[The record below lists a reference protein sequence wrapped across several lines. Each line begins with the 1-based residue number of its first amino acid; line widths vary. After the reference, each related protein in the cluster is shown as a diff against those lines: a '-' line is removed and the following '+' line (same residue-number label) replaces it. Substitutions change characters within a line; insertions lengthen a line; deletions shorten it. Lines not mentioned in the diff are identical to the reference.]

1 MKMKILL
8 IAIALIA
15 MIGTAAAKPAEI
27 DITPNDLV
35 IVPDGTTVK
44 SYDVRVY
51 DIDYDGFG
59 TPQERVITVETG
71 NANLW
76 ARIHGNGVDTGW
88 TSTAKATS
96 LNYTVTSYNEY
107 MFVLELKGTEGG
119 SLAVYDNIGLVYD
132 DSIGHDYAVASDS
145 VAVPEF
151 PTIALPVAAILG
163 LAFIFQRRREE
174 D

>member
-1 MKMKILL
+1 MIKKMIIMAILIVAMTG
-8 IAIALIA
+8 IAVA
-15 MIGTAAAKPAEI
+15 MPAEI

-35 IVPDGTTVK
+35 IIPDGTTVK

-51 DIDYDGFG
+51 DIDYSYGS
-59 TPQERVITVETG
+59 PQDRVITVETD
-71 NANLW
+71 NSNLE
-76 ARIHGNGVDTGW
+76 ARVHGNGVDTGW

-96 LNYTVTSYNEY
+96 LNYSAVSGDY
-107 MFVLELKGTEGG
+107 MFTLELRGTQGG
-119 SLAVYDNIGLVYD
+119 ALSVYDNIGTAYD
-132 DSIGHDYAVASDS
+132 NTIGHDYAVASDS

-163 LAFIFQRRREE
+163 LAFIIQRRREE